1 MAATRSQQG
10 KDRGAIRLTILG
22 ILEHRDL
29 VLRAVSS
36 ACKLVP
42 APRGAAWS
50 DFQNQVV
57 SAVSEAF
64 NNLVLH
70 AYKGRRDGRV
80 DIVIRPKRTGIEIEI
95 RDWGKGFDPK
105 AVPAPALD
113 VLPESGLGLFIM
125 RAFMNVS
132 YRRGRP
138 NLLVLKKRFEDRPA
152 GEPPMTTTGEPS

>member
-1 MAATRSQQG
+1 MAATRSQT

-29 VLRAVSS
+29 VLRAVSA

-80 DIVIRPKRTGIEIEI
+80 EIVIRPKRTGIELEI

-105 AVPAPALD
+105 AVPIPVLD
-113 VLPESGLGLFIM
+113 GLPESGMGLFIM

-138 NLLVLKKRFEDRPA
+138 NLLVLKKRFEEAAA
-152 GEPPMTTTGEPS
+152 GEGPVTTTGEPS

>member
-1 MAATRSQQG
+1 MAATRSPA
-10 KDRGAIRLTILG
+10 KERGAIRLSVLG
-22 ILEHRDL
+22 ILENRDI
-29 VLRAVSS
+29 VLRAISA
-36 ACKLVP
+36 ACKHVTFRP
-42 APRGAAWS
+42 GWS

-80 DIVIRPKRTGIEIEI
+80 DFMILTKPNAIEIEI

-105 AVPAPALD
+105 AVPVPALD

-125 RAFMNVS
+125 RAFMNVR

-138 NLLVLKKRFEDRPA
+138 NLLVLKKHLEEAAASDQPA
-152 GEPPMTTTGEPS
+152 TSGTS